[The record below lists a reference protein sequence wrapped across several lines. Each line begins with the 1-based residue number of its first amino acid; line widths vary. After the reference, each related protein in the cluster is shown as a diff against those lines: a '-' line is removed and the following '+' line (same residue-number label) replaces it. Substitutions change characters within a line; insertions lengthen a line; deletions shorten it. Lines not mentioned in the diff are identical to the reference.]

1 VSAALN
7 ELRARSIGVDIAGQT
22 LFNDVSLSVA
32 PGELLVITGASG
44 SGKTTLAH
52 TLAGIIEPGRGEVTL
67 AGSPVLALEQIAD
80 RPALVTQ
87 DFGLI
92 SVLTAAETVSLP
104 LRARSLPKD
113 EVRDRTARWLE
124 TLGLASCA
132 NRPVEELSGGQRQ
145 RVAIARALAM
155 GSDVI
160 VMDEPTAELDPTNR
174 ALLLS
179 LLGTEL
185 ARGVALVIVS
195 HETDVIDRADIVYE
209 LPKIR

>member
-1 VSAALN
+1 MSEMPL
-7 ELRARSIGVDIAGQT
+7 ELRATSIGVDIGGEM
-22 LFNDVSLSVA
+22 LLHDVNLAVSS
-32 PGELLVITGASG
+32 GHMLVVTGASG

-52 TLAGIIEPGRGEVTL
+52 TLAGIIEPERGEVTL
-67 AGSPVLALEQIAD
+67 GGTPLAALRELTH

-104 LRARSLPKD
+104 LRVRSLPKE
-113 EVRDRTARWLE
+113 EVRVRTGEWLLA
-124 TLGLASCA
+124 LGLGSCA

-155 GSDVI
+155 GADVI

-179 LLGTEL
+179 LLETEL
-185 ARGVALVIVS
+185 SRGVTLVIVS
-195 HETDVIDRADIVYE
+195 HETDVIARADIVFE
-209 LPKIR
+209 LPKLR